1 MALKTWPT
9 IALVVVGLSYV
20 LYFQLG
26 LHAQYP
32 AQLAAASTA
41 EIQPPA
47 PRPKPA
53 PKHAAPS
60 PVRATKWAFG
70 GYPCPG
76 SCAEDKAGY
85 SWGKQNGITDPD
97 DCTGKSGPFIE
108 GCRVYARQQRGARAL
123 R

>member
-1 MALKTWPT
+1 LKTWPT

-32 AQLAAASTA
+32 AEIAAASAA
-41 EIQPPA
+41 EIQAPA
-47 PRPKPA
+47 PRPQPA
-53 PKHAAPS
+53 PKTPA
-60 PVRATKWAFG
+60 RATKWAFG

-76 SCAEDKAGY
+76 TCAEGKDGY
-85 SWGKQNGITDPD
+85 SWGKDHGITDPD
-97 DCTGKSGPFIE
+97 ECTGKTGPFIE